1 MSYLCYLCLSLPPAV
16 SRRAHVLFLFFV
28 IVAYS
33 GVHVLTV
40 YMNNMAVV
48 L

>member
-1 MSYLCYLCLSLPPAV
+1 ML
-16 SRRAHVLFLFFV
+16 FV

-33 GVHVLTV
+33 GVQHILTV
-40 YMNNMAVV
+40 YMINMAGV

>member
-1 MSYLCYLCLSLPPAV
+1 ML
-16 SRRAHVLFLFFV
+16 FV

-33 GVHVLTV
+33 GVQHILTV
-40 YMNNMAVV
+40 YMINMAGI

>member
-1 MSYLCYLCLSLPPAV
+1 MSYFC
-16 SRRAHVLFLFFV
+16 FFV

>member
-1 MSYLCYLCLSLPPAV
+1 MFY
-16 SRRAHVLFLFFV
+16 FWFFFV

>member
-1 MSYLCYLCLSLPPAV
+1 ML
-16 SRRAHVLFLFFV
+16 FV

-33 GVHVLTV
+33 SVQHVLTV
-40 YMNNMAVV
+40 YMINMAGV